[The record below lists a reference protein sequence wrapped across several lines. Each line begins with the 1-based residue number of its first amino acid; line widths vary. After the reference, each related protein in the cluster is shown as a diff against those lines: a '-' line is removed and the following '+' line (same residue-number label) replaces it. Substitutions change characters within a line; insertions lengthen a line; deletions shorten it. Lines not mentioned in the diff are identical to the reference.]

1 MIAASCGSVRTFQ
14 MEASRCN
21 DTILLCQTQSS
32 QVSLS
37 QTCLQLASP
46 SCQEAEVHLPHQRLA
61 LHPSKTPMPGAFYS
75 FIRSPHLQRC
85 RNFPESPLRL
95 SRLYRGQRCL
105 DRLQL
110 ADLLPQQQR
119 CIRSQETSRVK
130 LGRNSSTSSSPAA
143 ALFLPFNVLV
153 AIRAVSVSVRR
164 IPALL
169 PVTWGK
175 LSQPSMRSQR
185 IVRFPSR
192 RRPAYHPAGKLFQH
206 FFGRRSRSYRTVRHE
221 LSLTGG
227 R

>member
-14 MEASRCN
+14 METSRCN

-32 QVSLS
+32 QVSLC

-75 FIRSPHLQRC
+75 FIRSPHWQRC

-95 SRLYRGQRCL
+95 SRLYRGQRCF

-153 AIRAVSVSVRR
+153 AICAVSVSVRR

-169 PVTWGK
+169 PVTC
-175 LSQPSMRSQR
+175 
-185 IVRFPSR
+185 
-192 RRPAYHPAGKLFQH
+192 GKLFATFH
-206 FFGRRSRSYRTVRHE
+206 ALPTHCP
-221 LSLTGG
+221 LSLAPQTCISSS
-227 R
+227 RQALSTFFRTSIKVVQSSETRALAYRR